1 MEIDYSKL
9 RGRTNIPKIVKYG
22 LIEKAI
28 ELREKGL
35 SYQKI
40 ADELNKELPE
50 DDKIDLFAV
59 KRFFDKLPELKQE
72 VVQKDQSL
80 IIRVVNKELDLIE
93 EINELYYKAK
103 SVLETMEREAME
115 KGRNIDPYR
124 FKAVASEMRELLKQ
138 MVEIQ
143 KEIND
148 YNNVRKFMEIVMSV
162 LQKEVPD
169 KIPIIIEELKIAKGT
184 QWFANMMRKKVE
196 DDD

>member
-9 RGRTNIPKIVKYG
+9 RGRTNISKIVKYG
-22 LIEKAI
+22 LVEKAI

-40 ADELNKELPE
+40 ADELNKDLPE
-50 DDKIDLFAV
+50 DDKVDLFAV

-72 VVQKDQSL
+72 VVQKDQAL
-80 IIRVVNKELDLIE
+80 IVKVVNKELDLIE

-115 KGRNIDPYR
+115 KGRNVDPYR

-138 MVEIQ
+138 MVDIQ

-169 KIPIIIEELKIAKGT
+169 KIPIIIEELKIVKGT

>member
-1 MEIDYSKL
+1 LEIDYSKL

>member
-1 MEIDYSKL
+1 
-9 RGRTNIPKIVKYG
+9 
-22 LIEKAI
+22 
-28 ELREKGL
+28 
-35 SYQKI
+35 
-40 ADELNKELPE
+40 
-50 DDKIDLFAV
+50 
-59 KRFFDKLPELKQE
+59 
-72 VVQKDQSL
+72 
-80 IIRVVNKELDLIE
+80 
-93 EINELYYKAK
+93 
-103 SVLETMEREAME
+103 ME

>member
-9 RGRTNIPKIVKYG
+9 RGRTNVSKIVKYG
-22 LIEKAI
+22 LVEKAI

-40 ADELNKELPE
+40 ADELNRELPE
-50 DDKIDLFAV
+50 DDKVDLFAV
-59 KRFFDKLPELKQE
+59 KRFFDKLPELKKE
-72 VVQKDQSL
+72 IVQQDQTLL
-80 IIRVVNKELDLIE
+80 IRAVNKELDLIE
-93 EINELYYKAK
+93 EINELYFKAK
-103 SVLETMEREAME
+103 SVLETMEQEAQA
-115 KGRNIDPYR
+115 KGRNVDPYR